1 MERILC
7 MALLC
12 LMVVASGC
20 GSSEQSADL
29 SAWSCSVTAGE
40 GSDIVYSGQK
50 IASQTGA
57 FTLHNKNDFKI
68 TVCLSNGEDENVLN
82 MEPGDITVFDDAT
95 ENAEYSVGVSADVE
109 PYTGIALMIYNGR
122 EITYPPET
130 VTTECL

>member
-1 MERILC
+1 MKRILC
-7 MALLC
+7 IALMC
-12 LMVVASGC
+12 FIVFIVGC

-29 SAWSCSVTAGE
+29 AAWSCSVTAGE
-40 GSDIVYSGQK
+40 DSDIAYSGQK
-50 IASQTGA
+50 ITSQTGA

-68 TVCLSNGEDENVLN
+68 TVCLLNGEDENILN
-82 MEPGDITVFDDAT
+82 MEPGDIKVFDGAA

>member
-1 MERILC
+1 MKRIPC
-7 MALLC
+7 AVFLC
-12 LMVVASGC
+12 LIVFAAGC

-40 GSDIVYSGQK
+40 GSDVVYSGQK

-82 MEPGDITVFDDAT
+82 MEPGDITVFDGAA
-95 ENAEYSVGVSADVE
+95 ENAEYSVGVSADFE
-109 PYTGIALMIYNGR
+109 PYTGIALMIYDGS

>member
-1 MERILC
+1 MKRIPY
-7 MALLC
+7 AVFLC
-12 LMVVASGC
+12 LIVFLAGC
-20 GSSEQSADL
+20 GSSEQA
-29 SAWSCSVTAGE
+29 AWSCSVTAGE

-68 TVCLSNGEDENVLN
+68 TVYLSNGEDENVLN

-130 VTTECL
+130 VTTE

>member
-1 MERILC
+1 MKRILC
-7 MALLC
+7 IILLC
-12 LMVVASGC
+12 IMVFAVGC
-20 GSSEQSADL
+20 GSSEQSGAL
-29 SAWSCSVTAGE
+29 AAWSCSVTAGE

-50 IASQTGA
+50 IASQTGV

-68 TVCLSNGEDENVLN
+68 TVYLSNGEDENVLN
-82 MEPGDITVFDDAT
+82 MEPGDIKVFGGAV

>member
-1 MERILC
+1 MKRILC
-7 MALLC
+7 IVLLC
-12 LMVVASGC
+12 LMVFAAGC
-20 GSSEQSADL
+20 DSSEQSADL

-40 GSDIVYSGQK
+40 GSDVVYSGQK

-82 MEPGDITVFDDAT
+82 MEPGDITVFDGAA

>member
-1 MERILC
+1 MKRIPC
-7 MALLC
+7 AVFLC
-12 LMVVASGC
+12 LIVFAAGC

-40 GSDIVYSGQK
+40 GSDVVYSGQK

-82 MEPGDITVFDDAT
+82 MEPGDITVFDGAA

-109 PYTGIALMIYNGR
+109 PYTGIALMIYDGS

>member
-1 MERILC
+1 MKRIPC
-7 MALLC
+7 AVFLC
-12 LMVVASGC
+12 LIVFLAGC

-29 SAWSCSVTAGE
+29 AAWSCSVTAGD

-68 TVCLSNGEDENVLN
+68 TVCLLNGEDENLLN
-82 MEPGDITVFDDAT
+82 MEPGDITVFDDAV

-109 PYTGIALMIYNGR
+109 PYTGIALMIYNGS
-122 EITYPPET
+122 EITYPPGT
-130 VTTECL
+130 VIHECS

>member
-1 MERILC
+1 MKRILC
-7 MALLC
+7 IVLLC
-12 LMVVASGC
+12 LMVFAASC
-20 GSSEQSADL
+20 DSSEQSVDL

-40 GSDIVYSGQK
+40 GSDVVYSGQK
-50 IASQTGA
+50 IASQTGV

-68 TVCLSNGEDENVLN
+68 TVYLSNGEDENVLN
-82 MEPGDITVFDDAT
+82 MEPGDITVFDGAA

>member
-1 MERILC
+1 MKRILC
-7 MALLC
+7 IVLLC
-12 LMVVASGC
+12 LMVFAAGC
-20 GSSEQSADL
+20 GCSEQSVAPA
-29 SAWSCSVTAGE
+29 AWSCSVTAGE
-40 GSDIVYSGQK
+40 GSDVVYSGQK

-68 TVCLSNGEDENVLN
+68 TVYLSNGEDENVLN
-82 MEPGDITVFDDAT
+82 MEPGDITVFDGAA

>member
-1 MERILC
+1 MKRIPC
-7 MALLC
+7 IVLLC
-12 LMVVASGC
+12 LMMFLAGC
-20 GSSEQSADL
+20 GSSEQA
-29 SAWSCSVTAGE
+29 AWSCSVTAGE

-68 TVCLSNGEDENVLN
+68 TVYLSNGEDENVLN
-82 MEPGDITVFDDAT
+82 MEPGDITVFDDAA

-109 PYTGIALMIYNGR
+109 PYTGIALMIYNGS

>member
-1 MERILC
+1 MKRIPC
-7 MALLC
+7 AVFLC
-12 LMVVASGC
+12 LMMFIVGC
-20 GSSEQSADL
+20 GSSEQSAAPA
-29 SAWSCSVTAGE
+29 AWSCSVTAGE

-68 TVCLSNGEDENVLN
+68 TVYLSNGEDENVLN

>member
-1 MERILC
+1 MKRIPC
-7 MALLC
+7 AVFLC
-12 LMVVASGC
+12 LIVFLAGC
-20 GSSEQSADL
+20 DSSEQSADL

-40 GSDIVYSGQK
+40 GSDVVYSGQK

-68 TVCLSNGEDENVLN
+68 TVCLLNGEDENVLN
-82 MEPGDITVFDDAT
+82 MEPGDITVFDGAA

>member
-1 MERILC
+1 MKRIPY
-7 MALLC
+7 AVFLC
-12 LMVVASGC
+12 LIVFLAGC
-20 GSSEQSADL
+20 GCSEQSVAPA
-29 SAWSCSVTAGE
+29 AWSCSVTAGE

-50 IASQTGA
+50 IASQTGV

-68 TVCLSNGEDENVLN
+68 TVYLSNGENENILN
-82 MEPGDITVFDDAT
+82 MEPGDITVFDDAA

-109 PYTGIALMIYNGR
+109 PYTGIALMIYNGS

>member
-1 MERILC
+1 MKRILC
-7 MALLC
+7 IVLLC
-12 LMVVASGC
+12 LMVFAAGC

-40 GSDIVYSGQK
+40 GSDVVYSGQK
-50 IASQTGA
+50 IASQTGV

-82 MEPGDITVFDDAT
+82 MEPGDITVFDGAA

>member
-1 MERILC
+1 MKKILC
-7 MALLC
+7 IVLLC
-12 LMVVASGC
+12 LIVFAAGC

-40 GSDIVYSGQK
+40 DYDIVYSGQK

-68 TVCLSNGEDENVLN
+68 TVCLLNGEDENLLS
-82 MEPGDITVFDDAT
+82 MEPGDITVFDDAA

>member
-1 MERILC
+1 
-7 MALLC
+7 
-12 LMVVASGC
+12 MVFAAGC
-20 GSSEQSADL
+20 DSSEQSADL

-40 GSDIVYSGQK
+40 GSDVVYSGQK

-82 MEPGDITVFDDAT
+82 MEPGDITVFDGAA

-109 PYTGIALMIYNGR
+109 PYTGIALMIYDGS

>member
-1 MERILC
+1 MKRIPY
-7 MALLC
+7 AVFLC
-12 LMVVASGC
+12 LIVFLTGC
-20 GSSEQSADL
+20 GCSEQSVAL
-29 SAWSCSVTAGE
+29 AAWSCSVTAGE

-68 TVCLSNGEDENVLN
+68 TVCLSNGEDENILN
-82 MEPGDITVFDDAT
+82 MEPGDITVFDGAA

-109 PYTGIALMIYNGR
+109 PYTGIALMIYNGS

>member
-1 MERILC
+1 MKRIPC
-7 MALLC
+7 IVLLC
-12 LMVVASGC
+12 LMMFIAGC
-20 GSSEQSADL
+20 GSSEQGVAPA
-29 SAWSCSVTAGE
+29 AWSCSVTAGE
-40 GSDIVYSGQK
+40 DSDIVYSGQK

>member
-1 MERILC
+1 MKRIPC
-7 MALLC
+7 AVFLC
-12 LMVVASGC
+12 LIVFAAGC

-40 GSDIVYSGQK
+40 GSDVVYSGQK

-82 MEPGDITVFDDAT
+82 MEPGDITVFDGAA